1 MYYNSV
7 NNIYN
12 LVLDGKLLEWT
23 VRTRAGPAGLLA
35 AWWLGLGAQCLPKK
49 GCLASSLS
57 QEKLFNVC

>member
-35 AWWLGLGAQCLPKK
+35 GPWSLKRNACLKK